1 MFVQNAIEVCRIASS
16 RRSDCG
22 GDPPRDASK
31 KRARGWGR
39 ATTKKANY
47 WESNKGR
54 QAETINTKVSGKVN
68 LIFYK
73 LNLLPIFLV
82 VVDKVKKKNRKI
94 VILLSQ
100 RPVSRIA
107 NSASICKFKSNPS
120 ILNRVVPQVLFH
132 NQTKQLL
139 IFNQSMFLGLVQA
152 PLLRIL

>member
-1 MFVQNAIEVCRIASS
+1 MRIFP
-16 RRSDCG
+16 
-22 GDPPRDASK
+22 DPLYYQEGQLLGVEQRTAGSHL
-31 KRARGWGR
+31 
-39 ATTKKANY
+39 
-47 WESNKGR
+47 
-54 QAETINTKVSGKVN
+54 NTKVSGKVN

-132 NQTKQLL
+132 NLTK
-139 IFNQSMFLGLVQA
+139 
-152 PLLRIL
+152 